1 MSPQQSS
8 RYGSI
13 DRASEIHFGIS
24 LVFVP
29 TRQAA
34 APSSRGKEWVGNW
47 GPDLDTFGPYL
58 FDILQQESRHS
69 QERRDILITPVG
81 ALGPGGSIGGMGGLG
96 GAKVPRTPPLGGVAQ
111 TEPSAPPPEPDPPET
126 ERANF
131 DAENHPL
138 AGVPNVEARHD
149 RGWLVQV
156 VSLN

>member
-1 MSPQQSS
+1 MSSFLLDRRQRLAVVARS
-8 RYGSI
+8 GSETG
-13 DRASEIHFGIS
+13 DLNCTEQEPAS
-24 LVFVP
+24 
-29 TRQAA
+29 
-34 APSSRGKEWVGNW
+34 
-47 GPDLDTFGPYL
+47 DLDTFGPYL